1 MIEEVIKQM
10 QVQDLVWL
18 AGLIAVVLTTVIQKA
33 SKRWKPWSWLAEQF
47 GKAANKEMLDK
58 QDKLEKKVDYLEEKI
73 KGNSD
78 TDEKEKA
85 LAARRRILRFSDE
98 IRRRERHSEEYFNN
112 VLEDVSFYKQY
123 CKEHVNFENEKAV
136 IAIKIIEETYT
147 ECIKT
152 NDFL

>member
-18 AGLIAVVLTTVIQKA
+18 AGLIAVVLTTIIQKA

-47 GKAANKEMLDK
+47 GKAVNKEMLDK

-73 KGNSD
+73 KDNSE

-85 LAARRRILRFSDE
+85 LAARRRILRFADE

-112 VLEDVSFYKQY
+112 VLEDVNSYKQY
-123 CKEHVNFENEKAV
+123 CKEHDDFENEKAV
-136 IAIKIIEETYT
+136 IAIKLIEETYT
-147 ECIKT
+147 ACIKA